1 MSAVDRI
8 RPLAGILGGAILGG
22 TIYAFA
28 RGLLPAQFAFGSAVV
43 GAFSGIG
50 ARAVGAIGS
59 PAQLRV
65 LIFGSLFATVVGEY
79 FAFSEGIGVPSANF
93 PAHLLQDPAWLAFTV
108 VFLVAGI
115 FLGVRVLVGG
125 DPLSDVLE
133 HGGDVLTMGAAGTPC
148 PRCESLQTQ
157 PDQSKTMTCTAC
169 GHRWRV
175 PPPN

>member
-1 MSAVDRI
+1 MSAVDRA

-22 TIYAFA
+22 TLYAVA

-50 ARAVGAIGS
+50 ARLAGAIGS

-65 LIFGSLFATVVGEY
+65 LVFGSLFATVVGEY
-79 FAFSEGIGVPSANF
+79 FAFSEGGGTLRGF
-93 PAHLLQDPAWLAFTV
+93 PAYLFSDPIWLAFTV
-108 VFLVAGI
+108 VFLIAGI

-133 HGGDVLTMGAAGTPC
+133 HGGEVLTMGAAGTPC
-148 PRCESLQTQ
+148 PRCGSLQTR
-157 PDQSKTMTCTAC
+157 PDRAKKLTCTAC
-169 GHRWRV
+169 GHEWRV
-175 PPPN
+175 